1 MVDKVYIT
9 CTHICYFAI
18 TRAMKE
24 QNTIMNAK
32 HVALFV
38 SQLWLL

>member
-1 MVDKVYIT
+1 
-9 CTHICYFAI
+9 
-18 TRAMKE
+18 MKE